1 MAQSVSQ
8 VRLELPDAPVAALD
22 ASSAAQ
28 THAAAAPPVASRYD
42 KLVAPDEQAP
52 VLSAHDKFV
61 MGVKDSI
68 TPFSAASWLASAGW
82 SHLTDGPPNYGTDS
96 GAFGQRLGAAAVHG
110 ISEDIFTTS
119 IMSNVF
125 REDPRY
131 YKLGRKSSI
140 KKRVIYAATRPLI
153 TRTDSGKPTV
163 NLALLTGYLVGAA
176 LTNAYYPDKNHG
188 AAETMQIYGSSIGG
202 AALGFGV
209 SEFLSDALEIVHLKK
224 RE

>member
-28 THAAAAPPVASRYD
+28 THAAAAPPVASPYD

-52 VLSAHDKFV
+52 VLSAHDKIV

-68 TPFSAASWLASAGW
+68 TPFSMASWLVSAGY
-82 SHLTDGPPNYGTDS
+82 SHVTNGPPNYGTDS
-96 GAFGQRLGAAAVHG
+96 GAFGQRLGAAALRD
-110 ISEDIFTTS
+110 ISEDVFTTS
-119 IMSNVF
+119 VFANVF
-125 REDPRY
+125 HEDPRY

-153 TRTDSGKPTV
+153 TRTDSGKPTI
-163 NLALLTGYLVGAA
+163 NLALLSGNLAGAI
-176 LTNAYYPDKNHG
+176 LSNAYYPPNNHG
-188 AAETMQIYGSSIGG
+188 VSETVKIFGSSIGG
-202 AALGFGV
+202 SALGFGV